1 MNELEFYHFK
11 DIMHKQQPFNS
22 KWCWAASLSSMIDGL
37 NANSLIGNTQCNL
50 ASYYKEYLNS
60 SNLRIQPY
68 HGCCDNLHNTST
80 SCNKGIQDGH
90 VTDIFEAGGFEAT
103 KVQDKCM
110 LRYYDWVEQTL
121 RKNQSPLLIKYRLNS
136 QAHASLITGFGKIDN
151 NCEYLLVS
159 DPTNKF
165 ADEYKHI
172 SIIGDLNIE
181 KLWETKKSDKNK
193 LIVDQEIIERHNRVL
208 EFLENT
214 DFNND
219 DLMTDALNYLGYKY
233 PAEIDSI
240 IEEFRLRKALNII
253 RLDRLKQDFR
263 NQKINDQCQQYIVKK
278 PDEQGNIVGIKFE
291 DLDNP
296 TDSTLEVLKNSSLDC
311 RSYVDGYAIELRVV
325 LINVDDRFNRNIRN
339 TQRQIGSDASVNHH
353 IHFNQFEDS
362 YNEPRIL
369 VCPINFPE
377 DYNMEQ
383 SLQSLNDFKV
393 KLDGLPKAS
402 FFAIEDSRTLN
413 A

>member
-90 VTDIFEAGGFEAT
+90 VTDIFEASGFEAT
-103 KVQDKCM
+103 EVDDNSY
-110 LRYYDWVEQTL
+110 LTDYNWVVQTL

-193 LIVDQEIIERHNRVL
+193 LIVDQEIIERHNRIL
-208 EFLENT
+208 KFLENA

-240 IEEFRLRKALNII
+240 IEEFRLRKTLNII

-278 PDEQGNIVGIKFE
+278 ADELGNIVGIKFE
-291 DLDNP
+291 DLDDP
-296 TDSTLEVLKNSSLDC
+296 TGSTLEILNNSDIDC
-311 RSYVDGYAIELRVV
+311 RSYVDGYAIELKVI
-325 LINVDDRFNRNIRN
+325 LKKDNDRFNQIIHH
-339 TQRQIGSDASVNHH
+339 TQNQIGSDRS
-353 IHFNQFEDS
+353 IRRQTYFNQFESDN
-362 YNEPRIL
+362 NESKIL
-369 VCPINFPE
+369 VLPINFPM
-377 DYNMEQ
+377 DYKLES
-383 SLQSLNDFKV
+383 SLQTLNEFKAQ
-393 KLDGLPKAS
+393 LDRLPKAS
-402 FFAIEDSRTLN
+402 FFAIEDTKTIN

>member
-90 VTDIFEAGGFEAT
+90 VTDIFEASGFEAT
-103 KVQDKCM
+103 EVDDNSY
-110 LRYYDWVEQTL
+110 LTDYNWVVQTL

-193 LIVDQEIIERHNRVL
+193 LIVDQEIIERHNRIL
-208 EFLENT
+208 KFLENA

-240 IEEFRLRKALNII
+240 IEEFRLRKTLNII

-278 PDEQGNIVGIKFE
+278 ADELGNIVGIKFK
-291 DLDNP
+291 DLDDP
-296 TDSTLEVLKNSSLDC
+296 TGSTLEILNNSDIDC
-311 RSYVDGYAIELRVV
+311 RSYVDGYAIELKVI
-325 LINVDDRFNRNIRN
+325 LKKDNDRFNQIIHH
-339 TQRQIGSDASVNHH
+339 TQNQIGSDRS
-353 IHFNQFEDS
+353 IRRQTYFNQFESDN
-362 YNEPRIL
+362 NESKIL
-369 VCPINFPE
+369 VLPINFPM
-377 DYNMEQ
+377 DYKLES
-383 SLQSLNDFKV
+383 SLQTLNEFKAQ
-393 KLDGLPKAS
+393 LDRLPKAS
-402 FFAIEDSRTLN
+402 FFAIEDTKTIN